1 MGVFCCHITYKYV
14 LICALILFLFR
25 TNDYLWMLDILNG
38 TETDPIWQFCGDGDL
53 EGLRKALEQGED
65 LSDTDGSYGL
75 SGLMWTVIYSQ
86 DRVMEFLLKQPSI
99 DVNQRN
105 NTGNTALH
113 LACCTQDRVTAV
125 SMLVGHPSIGLNAK
139 NSKGATPLMLATQS
153 GIIDNVKVMMAVH
166 GVDLETKDGDGRSLE
181 EVAR

>member
-1 MGVFCCHITYKYV
+1 
-14 LICALILFLFR
+14 
-25 TNDYLWMLDILNG
+25 MLNILNG
-38 TETDPIWQFCGDGDL
+38 TETDPIWQFCADGDMK
-53 EGLRKALEQGED
+53 GLREALERGED

-75 SGLMWTVIYSQ
+75 SVLMWTVIRSQ
-86 DRVMEFLLKQPSI
+86 DDVMEFLLKQPSI
-99 DVNQRN
+99 NVNQQN

-125 SMLVGHPSIGLNAK
+125 SMLVVHPSISLNTK

-153 GIIDNVKVMMAVH
+153 GIIDNVKVLMTVR
-166 GVDLETKDGDGRSLE
+166 GVDLETKDGDGRNLE